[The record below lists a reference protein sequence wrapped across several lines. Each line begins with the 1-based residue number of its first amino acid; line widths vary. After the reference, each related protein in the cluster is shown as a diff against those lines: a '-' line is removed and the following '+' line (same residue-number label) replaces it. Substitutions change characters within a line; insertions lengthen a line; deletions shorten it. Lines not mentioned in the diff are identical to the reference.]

1 MKRLLRN
8 VALAGMVALAALV
21 LLPARFAMAIEMPAY
36 EVVNA
41 WPDAELRRY
50 GPSIVAETRVEG
62 AREDAGTEGFR
73 RLAGYIFGG
82 NRARASIAM
91 TAPVAQSPTPS
102 SGQRIAMTAPVAQ
115 SSTPAGDAWT
125 IAFTMPRTWSM
136 ETLPVPDDPR
146 VTLRE
151 LPARLV
157 LARAYRGSWSLARM
171 DEESRTLQAAAAR
184 EGLRAVGEVAWA
196 RYNPPWTLWFL
207 KRNEVMIDVER

>member
-1 MKRLLRN
+1 
-8 VALAGMVALAALV
+8 
-21 LLPARFAMAIEMPAY
+21 MATETPLFD
-36 EVVNA
+36 VVTT

-102 SGQRIAMTAPVAQ
+102 GGQQIAMTAPVAQ
-115 SSTPAGDAWT
+115 SSAPAGNAWT
-125 IAFTMPRTWSM
+125 IAFTMPRAWSM
-136 ETLPVPDDPR
+136 ATLPVPDDPR
-146 VTLRE
+146 VTLHE

-157 LARAYRGSWSLARM
+157 VARAYRGSWSLTRM
-171 DEESRTLQAAAAR
+171 DEESRTLRSAAAR
-184 EGLRAVGEVAWA
+184 EGLRVVGEAAWA
-196 RYNPPWTLWFL
+196 RYDPPWTPWFL
-207 KRNEVMIDVER
+207 KRNEVMFDVER